1 MAEIATPST
10 PSQSPQFD
18 ELLGLI
24 EKTWGFRALR
34 PLQEPAMQAFI
45 DRRDSLVVLPTGGGK
60 SLCYQAPALYLSQ
73 LGYGPTVVVSP
84 LIALMKDQVDS
95 LKELGIAAAQLDSS
109 LSQEERR
116 QVASDLR
123 GGRLHLLFV
132 SPERLVGQE
141 GGNGGGWFQDLLRDS
156 GVQTFA
162 IDEAHCISQWGHDFR
177 PEYRQLACL
186 KEMFPGAA
194 VHAFTAT
201 ATQQVRKDIAE
212 QLGLED
218 PELLV
223 GNFDRP
229 NLTYRILPRRDLYA
243 QIQDVLERHKNE
255 AGIIYCLRRKDVD
268 EITKTLSETKLLG
281 RKVAGYHAGMTPDQ
295 RRRVQEAFIEEECDL
310 IVATIAFGMGIDRSN
325 IRFVLHTGMPKSIE
339 AYQQETGRAGRDGLE
354 AECVL
359 LYSAQDAIT
368 WKSLIEKSAG
378 EAGAGGIKIDP
389 RFVPAALKHI
399 DDMDRFARGA
409 ICRHK
414 ALVEYFGQ
422 PYEGPPEVDGQDA
435 RATKGCGA
443 CDMCLGDTTAVPES
457 TVIAQK
463 ILSCIF
469 RTEQRFGV
477 GHVIA
482 VLRGENTD
490 AVRKWGHEKL
500 STYGILSAYP
510 KTELRDFIYQLIG
523 QGALA
528 QENLVLS
535 SGHTAGILKLNGHS
549 AEVLKG
555 KREVRLVQIVRK
567 SAKEARKTRSEA
579 ISWEGVDEELFEALR
594 GLRKEIATERSV
606 PPYVIFSDAT
616 LRELA
621 RIRPTNMGNF
631 RLVYGVGENKL
642 NEFGPKFLPVI
653 VEGAKARGLSTDVM
667 TGGRGGEK
675 AAGVG
680 RGDAE
685 EVASEV
691 PVASRALESARAV
704 LARPN
709 PPREQA
715 VALFRAG
722 KSVEEVAVATG
733 RARATV
739 MEYLAEW
746 IAEERPKSIAAWVP
760 EEIYRRV
767 HDVARQVGMEK
778 LKPIFVGLNEAV
790 PYDQIRL
797 VVAHLQ
803 GR

>member
-1 MAEIATPST
+1 MADA
-10 PSQSPQFD
+10 PQFD

-24 EKTWGFRALR
+24 EKTWGFRELR
-34 PLQEPAMQAFI
+34 PLQQPAMQAFI

-60 SLCYQAPALYLSQ
+60 SLCYQAPAVYLSQ
-73 LGYGPTVVVSP
+73 LGHGPTVVVSP

-95 LKELGIAAAQLDSS
+95 LKELGVAAAQLDSS
-109 LSQEERR
+109 LSQDERR

-141 GGNGGGWFQDLLRDS
+141 GGGTGGGGGGGNWFQDLLRDA
-156 GVQTFA
+156 GVRTFA

-186 KEMFPGAA
+186 KQLFPGAA

-201 ATQQVRKDIAE
+201 ATTQVRKDIAE
-212 QLGLED
+212 QLQLEN

-268 EITKTLSETKLLG
+268 EISRTLAETKSLN
-281 RKVAGYHAGMTPDQ
+281 RKVSGYHAGMTPDQ

-389 RFVPAALKHI
+389 RFVPSALKHI

-409 ICRHK
+409 VCRHK

-422 PYEGPPEVDGQDA
+422 PYEGPPEVDGVDP
-435 RATKGCGA
+435 RGTKGCGA
-443 CDMCLGDTTAVPES
+443 CDMCLGDTTIVPDS

-469 RTEQRFGV
+469 RTDQRFGA
-477 GHVIA
+477 GHLIA

-490 AVRKWGHEKL
+490 AVRKWGHDKL
-500 STYGILSAYP
+500 STYGILSSYP

-535 SGHTAGILKLNGHS
+535 SGHTAGIMKLNAHS

-555 KREVRLVQIVRK
+555 KRQVKLVQIVRK
-567 SAKEARKTRSEA
+567 SAKEARKTRGGE
-579 ISWEGVDEELFEALR
+579 ISWEGVDEALFEALR
-594 GLRKEIATERSV
+594 GLRKEIASERSV

-621 RIRPTNMGNF
+621 RIRPTTLQKF

-642 NEFGPKFLPVI
+642 NEFGPRFLPLI
-653 VEGAKARGLSTDVM
+653 IDHAKARGLDTDVKAGPARTM
-667 TGGRGGEK
+667 PP
-675 AAGVG
+675 AAG
-680 RGDAE
+680 
-685 EVASEV
+685 
-691 PVASRALESARAV
+691 P
-704 LARPN
+704 ARP
-709 PPREQA
+709 PPPPPHHHPPH
-715 VALFRAG
+715 
-722 KSVEEVAVATG
+722 
-733 RARATV
+733 ARV
-739 MEYLAEW
+739 F
-746 IAEERPKSIAAWVP
+746 
-760 EEIYRRV
+760 EEI
-767 HDVARQVGMEK
+767 
-778 LKPIFVGLNEAV
+778 
-790 PYDQIRL
+790 
-797 VVAHLQ
+797 
-803 GR
+803 